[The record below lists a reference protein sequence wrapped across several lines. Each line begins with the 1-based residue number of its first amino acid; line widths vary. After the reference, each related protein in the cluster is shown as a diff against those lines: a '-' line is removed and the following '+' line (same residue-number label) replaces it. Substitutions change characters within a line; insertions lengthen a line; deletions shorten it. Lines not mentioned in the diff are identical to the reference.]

1 VVIRHLY
8 IIGIAISPVE
18 THAPLV
24 IDAYRVFAFAVAVQ
38 LLQAIAW
45 RHHQIVQSRRCIEH
59 QQFPLRYAVNVSRE
73 SRRTLSA
80 VDLLRYLPAIALYH
94 LRSVTYP
101 LNSIKRFQGIT
112 QATVSCE

>member
-1 VVIRHLY
+1 VIIRYLY
-8 IIGIAISPVE
+8 IIRIAISPVE
-18 THAPLV
+18 TDAPLV

-45 RHHQIVQSRRCIEH
+45 WHHQIVQSRRRVEH
-59 QQFPLRYAVNVSRE
+59 QQFPLRHAVNVSRE

-94 LRSVTYP
+94 LRSVTY
-101 LNSIKRFQGIT
+101 LVNGIKRFQVIA
-112 QATVSCE
+112 QVIVSYE